1 MADLS
6 IEELT
11 GLVREKL
18 TAGSGLNGTVKVVFD
33 EGGQILISGRPAPG
47 TVTSED
53 GPADLTLRLSL
64 ATLNKLHRREL
75 NATSAVMSGKIKI
88 EGNLMLAM
96 QLDKILS

>member
-18 TAGSGLNGTVKVVFD
+18 AAGNGLNGTVKVAFD
-33 EGGQILISGRPAPG
+33 EGGQLLIAGRPAPG
-47 TVTSED
+47 VVTNED
-53 GPADLTLRLSL
+53 GPADLVLRLSL

-75 NATSAVMSGKIKI
+75 SATSAVMAGKIKI

>member
-1 MADLS
+1 MADLT

-18 TAGSGLNGTVKVVFD
+18 TAGSGPNGTVKVAFD
-33 EGGQILISGRPAPG
+33 EGGFILISGGTG
-47 TVTSED
+47 TVSNTD
-53 GPADLTLRLSL
+53 GPADLVLRMSL